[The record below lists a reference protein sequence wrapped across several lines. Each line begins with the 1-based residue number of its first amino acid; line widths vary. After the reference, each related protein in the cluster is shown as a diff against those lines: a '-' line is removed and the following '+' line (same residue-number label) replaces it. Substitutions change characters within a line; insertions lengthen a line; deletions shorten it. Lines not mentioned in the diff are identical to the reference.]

1 MNAITGAFRRS
12 YCLVG
17 NEQDWSTCTTGF
29 TFCMSSAVFADNTR
43 MFIAS
48 YSSNE
53 VSHRRAP
60 GRSWEDS
67 LVGSSHMPGHS
78 ICGTAHF
85 LSVNP
90 MSWAAVAVPALWEWT
105 GPQHL
110 RWKCGAA
117 RGPCVLAVTV

>member
-1 MNAITGAFRRS
+1 VNAITGAFRRS

-53 VSHRRAP
+53 VGHRRAP
-60 GRSWEDS
+60 GRSWGGQFGG
-67 LVGSSHMPGHS
+67 VKSSARTS
-78 ICGTAHF
+78 
-85 LSVNP
+85 
-90 MSWAAVAVPALWEWT
+90 
-105 GPQHL
+105 HL
-110 RWKCGAA
+110 RGRHNICKSTQCHELRLLSCSVGVDRPTTLALEVWSSE
-117 RGPCVLAVTV
+117 GPCVLAVTV